1 MNRAQFELN
10 SVYQT
15 TRGQAWHFLGL
26 QERPHPPRPPTAS
39 SCSQGWKGRE
49 RRNHSHTQGREHK
62 EGTRVPSAAAAPG
75 PAACAPPPSP
85 PDDHLPPE
93 SLCCPCPLLPSQL
106 RPDTCPHWR
115 CPHAALTTFPP
126 SQGSIPLGS
135 ETGLIL
141 QAYCNLAPFLR
152 QVTLDISQGSQRT
165 LPATHRKSMGASEP
179 GHRSRTRRHP
189 QFTPTSRVT
198 CDSTF

>member
-1 MNRAQFELN
+1 M
-10 SVYQT
+10 
-15 TRGQAWHFLGL
+15 
-26 QERPHPPRPPTAS
+26 
-39 SCSQGWKGRE
+39 
-49 RRNHSHTQGREHK
+49 
-62 EGTRVPSAAAAPG
+62 
-75 PAACAPPPSP
+75 PPSP
-85 PDDHLPPE
+85 PDNHLPPE
-93 SLCCPCPLLPSQL
+93 SLWCPCPLLPSQL

-126 SQGSIPLGS
+126 SQGTIPLGS

-152 QVTLDISQGSQRT
+152 QVTFDISQGSQRT

-179 GHRSRTRRHP
+179 GHRRRMRRHP

-198 CDSTF
+198 CDSTAKLLRQAGPSGPRPPMGGPRPPVGAPHTRLRHLGLGLVPAAH